1 MDAILHII
9 LLLIAVLAVVALAAR
24 RLRIAPSIL
33 LVVAGIALALI
44 PGLPRV
50 ALAPELVL
58 LGILPPLIYSAGV
71 AMSWREFRFNLRPI
85 FLLAFGCVIFTT
97 CAVAAAAHYVLGL
110 PWPVGFVLGAI
121 VAPPDV
127 VAPLA
132 IARRLGLPRRILVIL
147 EGEGLANDAT
157 ALILYRFAVV
167 AVSTG
172 AFSFA
177 KAGGTFALIVVGEIA
192 FGIGIGWLSLRLRR
206 WAHDPRVEITLSL
219 ITPYVAFWVPQYL
232 GGSGVLATVAC
243 GLYVSW
249 NGPQLISAATRLQG
263 IFFWDLVVYLV
274 EGFVFLL
281 TGLEARVI
289 FETAKDFP
297 FQEIVIATLLTT
309 AIIIVARFI
318 WVYPA
323 TYLPRFLFPAIRRRD
338 PYPSWQQTFAI
349 GFIGIRGVVSLAA
362 ALAIPLTIQSGAT
375 FPYRDLILFVT
386 FGVIVLTLIGQGLL
400 LPPVIRWLRLGDNT
414 AHERDA
420 ERKAERAARHA
431 AIEAA
436 QQRLTELS
444 KRRSLSDGMV
454 TLLQARHEVRA
465 AQSPLD
471 LAEGNEAVM
480 LSSELR
486 IELIAAERETLHRL
500 YREGK
505 LTDESRRRLER
516 ELDLE
521 EESIACRKDGAAPPL

>member
-1 MDAILHII
+1 
-9 LLLIAVLAVVALAAR
+9 
-24 RLRIAPSIL
+24 
-33 LVVAGIALALI
+33 
-44 PGLPRV
+44 
-50 ALAPELVL
+50 
-58 LGILPPLIYSAGV
+58 
-71 AMSWREFRFNLRPI
+71 
-85 FLLAFGCVIFTT
+85 
-97 CAVAAAAHYVLGL
+97 
-110 PWPVGFVLGAI
+110 
-121 VAPPDV
+121 V

-172 AFSFA
+172 AFSLG
-177 KAGGTFALIVVGEIA
+177 KAGGTFALIVIGEIA
-192 FGIGIGWLSLRLRR
+192 FGIAVGWLSLRMRR

-219 ITPYVAFWVPQYL
+219 ITPYLAFWVPQYL

-263 IFFWDLVVYLV
+263 IFFWDLFVYLV

-289 FETAKDFP
+289 LETAKDFP

-309 AIIIVARFI
+309 AIIIIARFV

-323 TYLPRFLFPAIRRRD
+323 TYLPRWLFPAIRRRD

-362 ALAIPLTIQSGAT
+362 ALAIPLTIQSGAP

-386 FGVIVLTLIGQGLL
+386 FGVIVLTLIGQGLM
-400 LPPVIRWLRLGDNT
+400 LPPVIRWLRLGDN
-414 AHERDA
+414 AAREHEKEQKEELAARKAAIDSA
-420 ERKAERAARHA
+420 EERLNQLSKERK
-431 AIEAA
+431 
-436 QQRLTELS
+436 
-444 KRRSLSDGMV
+444 LSDGML
-454 TLLQARHEVRA
+454 TLLSARREVRA

-471 LAEGNEAVM
+471 LAEGYDAVM
-480 LSSELR
+480 LSTELR
-486 IELIAAERETLHRL
+486 IELIVAERETLHKL

-505 LTDESRRRLER
+505 VTDESRRRIER

-521 EESIACRKDGAAPPL
+521 EESIACRRDAAAPL